1 MTEETKKTAG
11 GSEGM
16 SDEDMIEV
24 HAELNR
30 EKHPPTNGFLHAPL
44 IFVFMFGCL
53 IFVCSIQLAHSTNK
67 FALHP
72 EKKVVDLTAEEKE
85 VIRLERKIEAGE
97 KVFKLR
103 CASCHQANGLG
114 LAGQFPP
121 LAKSKWATSD
131 PGLISK
137 IIIKGLKGEIQVKG
151 QTYGSNPAQNMVAVP
166 IDDREIAN
174 VVTYVRQAWGN
185 EASEVS
191 PEEVSGFR
199 AESSNQEG
207 QWTGEQLR
215 TIYSSAF
222 AE

>member
-1 MTEETKKTAG
+1 MKKSAS

-16 SDEDMIEV
+16 SDEEMIEV

-30 EKHPPTNGFLHAPL
+30 EKHPPTNGFLYAPL

-53 IFVCSIQLAHSTNK
+53 IFVCSIQLAHSTNM
-67 FALHP
+67 FELHP
-72 EKKVVDLTAEEKE
+72 IIDEPDLTAEEKE
-85 VIRLERKIEAGE
+85 VIRLERKIESGE
-97 KVFKLR
+97 KIFKLR

-114 LAGQFPP
+114 IAGQFPP
-121 LAKSKWATSD
+121 LAESKWATSD

-137 IIIKGLKGEIQVKG
+137 IIINGLKGEIQVKG
-151 QTYGSNPAQNMVAVP
+151 QTYGSNPGQNMVAVP
-166 IDDREIAN
+166 INDREIAN

-191 PEEVSGFR
+191 EEEVSGFR
-199 AESSNQEG
+199 AESSDQEG

-215 TIYSSAF
+215 AIYSSAF